1 MTVGSFS
8 RKCFFDMLLIFIN
21 ISNKQHQ
28 RFTVNSLVCFV
39 RSIQPVTGPY
49 KKGERVRVVRIT
61 WEDPKVV
68 FSQSWPS
75 WRQNLC
81 ILLPILPQETCA
93 QVLLIGLCTTFNCSG
108 GWVFPCAVKRTHFAM
123 KRSSFAPRMRGLR
136 SWLHSENSAAM

>member
-28 RFTVNSLVCFV
+28 RCTVNSLVCFV

-68 FSQSWPS
+68 FSQS
-75 WRQNLC
+75 
-81 ILLPILPQETCA
+81 
-93 QVLLIGLCTTFNCSG
+93 
-108 GWVFPCAVKRTHFAM
+108 
-123 KRSSFAPRMRGLR
+123 
-136 SWLHSENSAAM
+136 